1 MSDGVDHLARIV
13 VRKRLEVA
21 RRVRRA
27 AVYGAWADAQ
37 PAPAPGFV
45 DLLRRERLGSVGGA
59 PTPRAAPRVIA
70 EIKLK
75 SPSAGEIRARK
86 PGELTR
92 IARAYETAGAAAVS
106 VLCDGPG
113 FGGGPLDLRRV
124 ASVVSAPVLFKE
136 FVVHRL
142 QVDMARA
149 LGASFVLL
157 LARVLDDAEL
167 RTLIQVVRSRGLE
180 PVVEAADGEELDRAL
195 RTEATVIGINAR
207 DLRSFSV
214 DAGQARALV
223 DRIPEERIAV
233 FMSGV
238 RSADDFARVAQSRA
252 DAVLI
257 GEGLMRA
264 QDPGAALKS
273 LLAASPR

>member
-1 MSDGVDHLARIV
+1 MSERVDHLARIV
-13 VRKRLEVA
+13 ARKRVEV
-21 RRVRRA
+21 VRRKRMA
-27 AVYGAWADAQ
+27 AVFEAWADAQ

-45 DLLRRERLGSVGGA
+45 DLLRRDGQ
-59 PTPRAAPRVIA
+59 APRVIA
-70 EIKLK
+70 EIKLR

-86 PGELTR
+86 AGELVR
-92 IARAYETAGAAAVS
+92 IARAYEAAGAAAVS

-136 FVVHRL
+136 FVVHPL

-157 LARVLDDAEL
+157 LVRVLDDVELAEL
-167 RTLIQVVRSRGLE
+167 IRAVRARGLE

-195 RTEATVIGINAR
+195 RSEATIVGINAR

-238 RSADDFARVAQSRA
+238 RTPDDFARVAESRA

-264 QDPGAALKS
+264 QDPGAALKAM
-273 LLAASPR
+273 LAVMPR